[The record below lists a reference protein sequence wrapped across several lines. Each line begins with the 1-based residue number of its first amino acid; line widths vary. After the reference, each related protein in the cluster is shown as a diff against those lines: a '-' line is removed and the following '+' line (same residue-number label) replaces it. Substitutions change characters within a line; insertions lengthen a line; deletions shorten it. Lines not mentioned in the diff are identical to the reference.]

1 MVEAI
6 DFAALNWVGIGAL
19 TVGLMALG
27 FAWYASPVLGNRWA
41 AALGTTVSEIQ
52 SRGSQPRAYAMTVVA
67 AIIQMIGLAIIIQ
80 LTGASQ
86 VVDGLVIG
94 ALAGFALVG
103 AVMATQYS
111 FEGRPNT
118 LFAINA
124 GFAVVALSI
133 SGIVLAVWESPF

>member
-1 MVEAI
+1 
-6 DFAALNWVGIGAL
+6 
-19 TVGLMALG
+19 
-27 FAWYASPVLGNRWA
+27 
-41 AALGTTVSEIQ
+41 
-52 SRGSQPRAYAMTVVA
+52 MTVVA